1 VRLRRLNARG
11 GSSTQHQ
18 TGDPLVAEGTVDDDE
33 PLSSGQL
40 VRYLETTTR
49 WYFARV
55 QRARAEEIELA
66 FFDGSTPT
74 KVARA

>member
-1 VRLRRLNARG
+1 
-11 GSSTQHQ
+11 
-18 TGDPLVAEGTVDDDE
+18 VAEGTVDDDE